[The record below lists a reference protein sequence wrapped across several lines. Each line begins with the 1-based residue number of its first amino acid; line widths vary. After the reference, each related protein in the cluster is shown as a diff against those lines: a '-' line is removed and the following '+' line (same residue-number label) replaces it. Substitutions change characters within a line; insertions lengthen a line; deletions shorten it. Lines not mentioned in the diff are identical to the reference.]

1 MLVTFVNQNLIA
13 FNLNRINS
21 IINIL
26 TLYKFILSVVY
37 EIISYVVL
45 KTNH

>member
-45 KTNH
+45 KTKH

>member
-1 MLVTFVNQNLIA
+1 MLVTFVNQSLIA
-13 FNLNRINS
+13 FYLNRINS

-37 EIISYVVL
+37 EIILYVVL
-45 KTNH
+45 KTKH